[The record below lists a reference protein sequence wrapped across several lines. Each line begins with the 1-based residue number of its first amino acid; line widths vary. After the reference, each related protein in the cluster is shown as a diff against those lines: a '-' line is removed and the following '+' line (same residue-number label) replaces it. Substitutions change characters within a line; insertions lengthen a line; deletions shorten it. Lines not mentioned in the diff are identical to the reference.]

1 MIGLTLYA
9 MMNVRKKITFRNKK
23 LFANANFIEKIVD
36 LMNQRVANNDRK
48 YRVSFSQTQNNFK
61 ELVSKCK
68 SAKVRELSLV

>member
-23 LFANANFIEKIVD
+23 SFANANFIEKIVD
-36 LMNQRVANNDRK
+36 LMNQRAANNDRK

-61 ELVSKCK
+61 ESVSKCK

>member
-9 MMNVRKKITFRNKK
+9 VMNVRKKITFRNKK
-23 LFANANFIEKIVD
+23 LVANANFIEKTVD
-36 LMNQRVANNDRK
+36 LMNQRAANNDRK

-61 ELVSKCK
+61 ESVSKCK

>member
-9 MMNVRKKITFRNKK
+9 VMNVRKKITFRNKK
-23 LFANANFIEKIVD
+23 LVANANFIEKTVD
-36 LMNQRVANNDRK
+36 LMNQRAANNDQK